1 MISFKEFLLE
11 KTALAKHLEKGGDRQ
26 KVFQRAKSIAQ
37 SAWLKNKKKKN
48 PKTDLTI
55 ADAPDGIKQAQN
67 YSELLQSI
75 SSWKYSLEPIFKG
88 AYSTITSIG
97 KTLDN
102 TSDEGKERFKK
113 IKDEKTSKNQEP
125 ENDQDA
131 EDNQDAEE
139 IENTSDS
146 ENAENGET
154 SQDTE
159 EIENSSDSENTE
171 TSQDPDAEQLQK
183 EVQKH
188 LDKDFEKE
196 RNDKFQEILGNVDAQ
211 KIKVADAKAKQTK
224 KNSADTIFQA
234 QKDYQLAR
242 KKVLEALSELIKLL
256 FNDVDTSKITSDADK
271 EIEKITQRQALH
283 SKIKELPKAYDKQ
296 IKEKE
301 NVYEIAFE
309 ESKEVTNSEIEKI
322 NVDYPDSVK
331 DMKIEHKEKRDAY
344 EKTLKKENEEKY
356 KDNEKYQQFKELG
369 NKKAS
374 DLTPEETKQFKT
386 LNDEFGIDNQM
397 KEWDSQNKL
406 DNEEIEKIT
415 KEWRERQIAQAK
427 ASLENHINDLKAR
440 REKELQLLRTQK
452 ENMLGEIEN
461 YKKVLDKGGDET
473 KIAQRILKMSMETAN
488 VNGNDDEDNDK
499 EVEEKEIKEHFE
511 KMQFEYR
518 KHLYEKKIN
527 KEYKKL
533 LKQFL

>member
-1 MISFKEFLLE
+1 MKKVSTMISFKEFLLE
-11 KTALAKHLEKGGDRQ
+11 KTALTKHLEKGGDRQ
-26 KVFQRAKSIAQ
+26 KVFQRAKSVAQ

-75 SSWKYSLEPIFKG
+75 SSWKDADEPIYNG

-97 KTLDN
+97 KSLDN
-102 TSDEGKERFKK
+102 TSDEE
-113 IKDEKTSKNQEP
+113 
-125 ENDQDA
+125 END
-131 EDNQDAEE
+131 QDAEE
-139 IENTSDS
+139 IENTSDNQDS
-146 ENAENGET
+146 ENGET
-154 SQDTE
+154 TQDTE
-159 EIENSSDSENTE
+159 KTVDS
-171 TSQDPDAEQLQK
+171 DAEQLQK

-196 RNDKFQEILGNVDAQ
+196 RNDKFQDILGTVDAQ

-234 QKDYQLAR
+234 QKEYQLAR

-256 FNDVDTSKITSDADK
+256 FNDVDTSKITDDADK
-271 EIEKITQRQALH
+271 EIEKITKRQALH
-283 SKIKELPKAYDKQ
+283 SKIKELPKAYEKQ

-331 DMKIEHKEKRDAY
+331 DMKIEHEEKRDEY

-356 KDNEKYQQFKELG
+356 KGNEKYQQFKELG

-374 DLTPEETKQFKT
+374 ELTSEERDQLYELSK
-386 LNDEFGIDNQM
+386 EFGIDSQM
-397 KEWDSQNKL
+397 QEWDKQNKL
-406 DNEEIEKIT
+406 DEKEIERIT

-427 ASLENHINDLKAR
+427 ASLENHINNLKAQ
-440 REKELQLLRTQK
+440 REEELQHLRTQK
-452 ENMLGEIEN
+452 ENMLSEIEI
-461 YKKVLDKGGDET
+461 YKKVLDKGGDDT
-473 KIAQRILKMSMETAN
+473 KIAQRILKMSMDIAN
-488 VNGNDDEDNDK
+488 ASEEDDE
-499 EVEEKEIKEHFE
+499 EEKEIKEHFE
-511 KMQFEYR
+511 KIQFEYR

-533 LKQFL
+533 LKHFL